1 MLKLLAASATAALFA
16 LTLAPTP
23 AHACGGDKTAK
34 AEKTESAPD
43 KLSAEQLKEMMADKK
58 AKVTVLDVN
67 SDDTRKSNGVIPG
80 AVLLTSYKDYAATE
94 LPQDK
99 ESKLVFYCASTR
111 CGASTKA
118 AKRALT
124 EGYTD
129 VAVLPVGIKGWVA
142 KGYAVDKKV
151 AKKNS

>member
-16 LTLAPTP
+16 LTIAPTP

-34 AEKTESAPD
+34 SEQVAPA
-43 KLSAEQLKEMMADKK
+43 KLSAEALNKMMTEKK
-58 AKVTVLDVN
+58 AKVTVVDVN

-80 AVLLTSYKDYAATE
+80 AVLLTSYKDYAVTE
-94 LPQDK
+94 LPKDK

-124 EGYTD
+124 EGFTD

-142 KGYAVDKKV
+142 KGFEVEKKA